1 MMKVYSLEQ
10 LQRIVA
16 EADGP
21 IAHVT
26 LVENKGCGNFY
37 ISLHLQAVVS
47 LSLFKKIASIGRHKH
62 GEFDAQKKFLS
73 VKLFPMAQADRCTYI
88 GRPALRIDG
97 DYILERQFAETDYV
111 LSDAGIKLIAVLMQ
125 LSRDKTKTFGSVRE
139 AFAARDAKRVDQYY
153 KNDPRPP
160 WNRVPREEMD
170 MPMQDAD
177 GNWYDAEY

>member
-62 GEFDAQKKFLS
+62 GNFDAQKKFLS
-73 VKLFPMAQADRCTYI
+73 VKLFP
-88 GRPALRIDG
+88 IDG